1 MLAAAQ
7 ENVRGRGLEAA
18 RAWLAAREA
27 EEAAAD
33 GDRESALRALDRA
46 RTAFD
51 YAEPDT
57 APAWFSFFGEARLSS
72 MTVATYAKLR
82 HRDLGAAADQTLA
95 DLGEDDRKIRVAV
108 LGDVAAGYLTAGAVD
123 QAVEIG
129 RRALAATLEA
139 QTTMGRVRLSA
150 LADQLPASPAAQA
163 FRDEIRAS
171 LEQLPISFAS
181 LRPPSPGRRRIQ

>member
-82 HRDLGAAADQTLA
+82 HRDLGAAADQTLV
-95 DLGEDDRKIRVAV
+95 DPGEDDRKIRVAV